1 MHRFFVRQ
9 VGRVD
14 EEVRVNRRVGG
25 LLDVFEVVVRLFD
38 GPADAIVPGLYILIA
53 GVCPWLEECQ
63 TPISRGHRTLQ
74 LP

>member
-14 EEVRVNRRVGG
+14 EEMRVNRRVGG

-53 GVCPWLEECQ
+53 GVCTWLEECQ
-63 TPISRGHRTLQ
+63 TPTLRRNYTM
-74 LP
+74 

>member
-9 VGRVD
+9 VGRAD

-25 LLDVFEVVVRLFD
+25 LLDVFEVIVRLFD

-53 GVCPWLEECQ
+53 GVCTWLEECQ
-63 TPISRGHRTLQ
+63 PPTSRRNHTM
-74 LP
+74 

>member
-14 EEVRVNRRVGG
+14 EEARVNRRVGG
-25 LLDVFEVVVRLFD
+25 LLNMFEVAVRLFD
-38 GPADAIVPGLYILIA
+38 GPADAIVTGLYILIA
-53 GVCPWLEECQ
+53 GVCTWLEECQ
-63 TPISRGHRTLQ
+63 TPISRGNRTMQ